1 MSVVVGSQA
10 IQRSSAST
18 AAQTSVSNVAGQ
30 ILAANGGRKG
40 LIIQNTGTTIIYLV
54 LGAGTPTTSV
64 YHVALKAC
72 SVAND
77 GNGGIYNDDAWV
89 GAVQAI
95 GSGIGGSVVITEVG

>member
-1 MSVVVGSQA
+1 MALIGAQLAVP
-10 IQRSSAST
+10 RSLAST

-30 ILAANGGRKG
+30 LLAANGGRKG
-40 LIIQNTGTTIIYLV
+40 LIIQNTGTTVIYLV

-64 YHVALKAC
+64 YHIALRAC
-72 SVAND
+72 STAND
-77 GNGGIYNDDAWV
+77 GMGGIYNDDAWV